1 MSCLQ
6 ACLISFPFLAI
17 VERGGVKGAFSGGG
31 AVFVNVCSVASP
43 KTKLKTNKKKT

>member
-17 VERGGVKGAFSGGG
+17 VERGGVKGLLGEAR
-31 AVFVNVCSVASP
+31 CSLTSVP
-43 KTKLKTNKKKT
+43 LRRRKLNYKHKK